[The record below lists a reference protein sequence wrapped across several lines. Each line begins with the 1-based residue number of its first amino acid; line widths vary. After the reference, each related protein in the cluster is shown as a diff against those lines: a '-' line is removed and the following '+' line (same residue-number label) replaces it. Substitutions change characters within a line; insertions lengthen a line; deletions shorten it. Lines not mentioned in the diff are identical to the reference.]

1 MTDEAPSGRYSGPEY
16 VRLLAAARRSLERT
30 GGDLSSTITVK
41 HPDDAERKAVIGLVG
56 YRSEGSAQIGVRLA
70 DLDGAVREAT
80 GSGLIDLLERIGPPI
95 KDRPADR
102 RRLADGR
109 EATVRSAENSF
120 LNDRDWYQAW
130 LTEIAADGTLT
141 RLVNAAEPERIRQA
155 ARVLEDVERRTE
167 PVQLAELAAAT
178 TGDTKALNHGTTLA
192 TLVLR
197 ALAIRSSVGKPVTTE
212 QRRDLW
218 DAHGVIVD
226 DLASRV
232 LVLNLAARGDGLGE
246 WLTDARAR
254 GVPFYV
260 TLQQLIA
267 MPVLPG
273 VAAEPVV
280 HVCENPAVLR
290 RAAADLGPRSRPLIC
305 TEGQPSTAFHRLAGA
320 ITANGGRLRYHG
332 DFDWPGIA
340 IANSV
345 IRRHNATPWRLSVAD
360 YQEAVREDADHVKLS
375 GRPQPTPWDPALADA
390 MAAAARAVYEESV
403 ADPLI
408 ADLTTPLRSAAEGR
422 PDTRDDPLGLS
433 LGDRNHVIGEVA
445 PLVGIH
451 QRGTSPL
458 KITAERLVALAAVNF
473 DPAEHPARLLK
484 AAEVVDDRVVA
495 SLLNHFVS
503 PVGSLRTPLRPAGS
517 IPCRLLGA
525 GISSAP

>member
-1 MTDEAPSGRYSGPEY
+1 MTDQAPSGRYSGPEH

-30 GGDLSSTITVK
+30 GGDLSSTVTVK
-41 HPDDAERKAVIGLVG
+41 HPDDAERKAIIGLVG
-56 YRSEGSAQIGVRLA
+56 YRSEGSAQLGIRLA

-80 GSGLIDLLERIGPPI
+80 GCGLIDLLERIGPPL
-95 KDRPADR
+95 KDRPAER

-109 EATVRSAENSF
+109 EATVRSIENSF
-120 LNDRDWYQAW
+120 LSDRDWYQAW

-141 RLVNAAEPERIRQA
+141 RLVNAAEAERIRQA
-155 ARVLEDVERRTE
+155 VRVLEAVERRTE

-197 ALAIRSSVGKPVTTE
+197 ALAIRASVARAATTE

-232 LVLNLAARGDGLGE
+232 LVLNLAAGGDGLGE
-246 WLTDARAR
+246 WLTDAKAR

-260 TLQQLIA
+260 TLQQLMA
-267 MPVLPG
+267 MRVVPM

-280 HVCENPAVLR
+280 SVCENPAVLR
-290 RAAADLGPRSRPLIC
+290 RAAADLGHRSRPLIC

-320 ITANGGRLRYHG
+320 ITAVGGRLRYHG

-340 IANSV
+340 IANFV
-345 IRRHNATPWRLSVAD
+345 IRRHNATPWRLSAAD

-375 GRPQPTPWDPALADA
+375 GPRQPTPWDPALADA

-403 ADPLI
+403 ADPLM
-408 ADLTTPLRSAAEGR
+408 ADLTSQLRFAAERR
-422 PDTRDDPLGLS
+422 PDTRDDPLGLV
-433 LGDRNHVIGEVA
+433 LGDRHKLVLQVA
-445 PLVGIH
+445 AFGRVQ
-451 QRGTSPL
+451 QR
-458 KITAERLVALAAVNF
+458 TARPPKVRTKCFVAFAAVVL
-473 DPAEHPARLLK
+473 DPPEHAGGVFNR
-484 AAEVVDDRVVA
+484 AEVIDNRVVGD
-495 SLLNHFVS
+495 LFGHQC
-503 PVGSLRTPLRPAGS
+503 PPGG
-517 IPCRLLGA
+517 
-525 GISSAP
+525 

>member
-1 MTDEAPSGRYSGPEY
+1 VTKETGQARTTAQAGFGSGGGPVTEHGPYSRYAGPEY

-30 GGDLSSTITVK
+30 GGNLSATVTVT
-41 HPDDAERKAVIGLVG
+41 HPDDAERKAIIGITG
-56 YRSEGSAQIGVRLA
+56 QYRAEGSAQIGVRLT
-70 DLDGAVREAT
+70 DLERAVREAT
-80 GSGLIDLLERIGPPI
+80 GDGLIELLGRIGPPLR
-95 KDRPADR
+95 DRPSER

-120 LNDRDWYQAW
+120 LNYQDWYRAW
-130 LTEIAADGTLT
+130 LTEITADGTLT
-141 RLVNAAEPERIRQA
+141 RLVNAAEAGRIGQA
-155 ARVLEDVERRTE
+155 VRVLEAVERRTE

-197 ALAIRSSVGKPVTTE
+197 ALAIRASVGKPATTE
-212 QRRDLW
+212 QRRELW

-232 LVLNLAARGDGLGE
+232 LVLSLAAGGDGLGE

-254 GVPFYV
+254 GVPFYI

-267 MPVLPG
+267 MPIVPA

-290 RAAADLGPRSRPLIC
+290 RAAADLGHRSRPLIC

-340 IANSV
+340 IAGSV
-345 IRRHNATPWRLSVAD
+345 MRRHHATPWRLTAED
-360 YQEAVREDADHVKLS
+360 YLEAVREDADHVKLS
-375 GRPQPTPWDPALADA
+375 GPSQPTPWDPALADA
-390 MAAAARAVYEESV
+390 MAATGRAVYEESV

-408 ADLTTPLRSAAEGR
+408 ADLTR
-422 PDTRDDPLGLS
+422 P
-433 LGDRNHVIGEVA
+433 
-445 PLVGIH
+445 
-451 QRGTSPL
+451 
-458 KITAERLVALAAVNF
+458 
-473 DPAEHPARLLK
+473 
-484 AAEVVDDRVVA
+484 
-495 SLLNHFVS
+495 
-503 PVGSLRTPLRPAGS
+503 
-517 IPCRLLGA
+517 
-525 GISSAP
+525 

>member
-1 MTDEAPSGRYSGPEY
+1 MTDRGPDRRYDGPQY
-16 VRLLAAARRSLERT
+16 ARLLAAARRSIERT
-30 GGDLSSTITVK
+30 GGSLTVTVTVN
-41 HPDDAERKAVIGLVG
+41 HPDDAERKAIIGITG
-56 YRSEGSAQIGVRLA
+56 QYRAEGSSQIGVRLA
-70 DLDGAVREAT
+70 DLDRAIREAA
-80 GSGLIDLLERIGPPI
+80 GGGLIELLERIGPPLR
-95 KDRPADR
+95 DRPADR

-130 LTEIAADGTLT
+130 LTEITADGTLT
-141 RLVNAAEPERIRQA
+141 RLVNAAEAEKVGQA
-155 ARVLEDVERRTE
+155 ARVLEAVERRTE

-197 ALAIRSSVGKPVTTE
+197 ALAIRAGATKPVTTE

-232 LVLNLAARGDGLGE
+232 LVLNLAADGDGLGE
-246 WLTDARAR
+246 WLTDAKAR

-267 MPVLPG
+267 MPAVPA

-280 HVCENPAVLR
+280 RVCENPAILR
-290 RAAADLGPRSRPLIC
+290 RAAADLGGRSRSLIC

-345 IRRHNATPWRLSVAD
+345 IRRHNATPWRLSAD
-360 YQEAVREDADHVKLS
+360 DYREAIREDADHVKLS
-375 GRPQPTPWDPALADA
+375 GPPQPTPWDPALADA
-390 MAAAARAVYEESV
+390 MAATGRAVYEESV

-408 ADLTTPLRSAAEGR
+408 ADLTRPLRFAAECR
-422 PDTRDDPLGLS
+422 PDPRDDPLGLFR
-433 LGDRNHVIGEVA
+433 GDRDELVLKVA
-445 PLVGIH
+445 ALGRVQQCAARP
-451 QRGTSPL
+451 S
-458 KITAERLVALAAVNF
+458 KIRAERLVALAAVAL
-473 DPAEHPARLLK
+473 DPPEHPRRMLHR
-484 AAEVVDDRVVA
+484 AEVIDNRVVGD
-495 SLLNHFVS
+495 LFGHQC
-503 PVGSLRTPLRPAGS
+503 PPGG
-517 IPCRLLGA
+517 
-525 GISSAP
+525 